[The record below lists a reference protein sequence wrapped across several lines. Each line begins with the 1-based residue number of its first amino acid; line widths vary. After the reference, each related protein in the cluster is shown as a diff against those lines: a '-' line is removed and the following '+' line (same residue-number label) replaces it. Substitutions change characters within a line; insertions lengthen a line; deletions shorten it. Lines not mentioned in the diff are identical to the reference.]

1 MGPKDI
7 IKRITRPDL
16 LFTTSSKA
24 PWPTFMY
31 VRNISFAR
39 SKQCIGYWVVVRIA
53 DDGPIKAP
61 FCRHVVFL
69 LIMLNRFFLAQY
81 DDVLAMYYFISLK
94 RLVKIA
100 AQI

>member
-24 PWPTFMY
+24 PSPTFMY
-31 VRNISFAR
+31 VRNI

-81 DDVLAMYYFISLK
+81 DDVQAMYYFISLE

>member
-16 LFTTSSKA
+16 LFTTASKT
-24 PWPTFMY
+24 PY
-31 VRNISFAR
+31 VVRNISFAR

-94 RLVKIA
+94 RLVKIV

>member
-16 LFTTSSKA
+16 LFTTASKRA
-24 PWPTFMY
+24 IAYLY

-81 DDVLAMYYFISLK
+81 DDVLEMYYFISSK

-100 AQI
+100 AQT